1 MSTLIV
7 SAASILVMELACL
20 VPSTLIATLDS
31 VKHVAVTPEPPIWP
45 QISPRNQ
52 IPAEMDRAAPRGAPA
67 GSRAGTGPRGG
78 GAPCCHAA
86 SRVPKSTRR
95 AGFALASD
103 TRIREKNVRIPL

>member
-52 IPAEMDRAAPRGAPA
+52 IPAEMNRAAPRSAPA
-67 GSRAGTGPRGG
+67 GARAGTGPRGG
-78 GAPCCHAA
+78 EGCYRQTGPWAPE
-86 SRVPKSTRR
+86 RTRR

-103 TRIREKNVRIPL
+103 TRIPEKMFG

>member
-78 GAPCCHAA
+78 GALLPHRPQGTQTH
-86 SRVPKSTRR
+86 SPGGLRPRVGYENTR
-95 AGFALASD
+95 
-103 TRIREKNVRIPL
+103 KNVRIPL